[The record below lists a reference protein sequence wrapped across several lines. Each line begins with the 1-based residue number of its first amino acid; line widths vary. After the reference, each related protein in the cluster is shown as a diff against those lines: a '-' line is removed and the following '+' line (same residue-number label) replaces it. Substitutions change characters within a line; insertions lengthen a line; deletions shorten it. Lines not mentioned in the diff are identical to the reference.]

1 MNLNED
7 KNYTEPTAT
16 EPTAKAESKKMA
28 AWEKNLIAG
37 GICFCIGMAGPIAVG
52 MNMRSNTN
60 KAHQRTIS
68 ELKEENRSLKNQL
81 EKQKGN
87 NAPAPV
93 TTSSTQATAPATKK
107 ADAAPTTDAQAE
119 ELTEN
124 TYDNNQY
131 YDVVETSTFK
141 NSINYTILVHK
152 VLAKKDVRVTGT
164 ILAYA
169 EDGSVI
175 GKSSDDIVLTA
186 GQYNY
191 FRYSFNN
198 DISNANL
205 QMNAQ
210 AKEDNIMVGER
221 NAVEMVSYNQSGS
234 SLYITFK
241 QNVDDLGLF
250 PKFKL
255 LFYKDDRIV
264 DTEDGYFDVYAE
276 NMNCK
281 DATDVAEIPVYDLDF
296 DRFEYIYEP

>member
-1 MNLNED
+1 MSWEENKEF
-7 KNYTEPTAT
+7 T
-16 EPTAKAESKKMA
+16 ESKPQYQPDPPLWKKT
-28 AWEKNLIAG
+28 WKYIVVGVL
-37 GICFCIGMAGPIAVG
+37 CFIIGF
-52 MNMRSNTN
+52 S
-60 KAHQRTIS
+60 IS
-68 ELKEENRSLKNQL
+68 SGRAKYFRERNQTLTTENHELKKSLRNQ
-81 EKQKGN
+81 QSDT
-87 NAPAPV
+87 PV
-93 TTSSTQATAPATKK
+93 VSSPVPVATASVKPSKEAAPATKE
-107 ADAAPTTDAQAE
+107 AAPTTDAPAE
-119 ELTEN
+119 ELTDN

-191 FRYSFNN
+191 FRYSFEN
-198 DISNANL
+198 DISSANL

-210 AKEDNIMVGER
+210 AKEDTILVGER

-234 SLYITFK
+234 SLFITFK

-281 DATDVAEIPVYDLDF
+281 DATDVAEIPVYNLDF